1 MELTALQQL
10 VHQMYIAYYQRPA
23 DPEGLQYWVE
33 QLEQNGDWTAV
44 SAAFGA
50 PENEENQALYGDLN
64 REQTIAAI
72 YQSAFNREAVAEEV
86 EFWAASEFSATDLT
100 FAIINGAQNDDLAT
114 VNNKVEFSAEL
125 VAQLETNAAYAELQD
140 PKALLTAVT
149 SETDVTAEYVSNAVA
164 SGKVGESFSLTAD
177 DAGEIFVG
185 TANND
190 TFTAESGALA
200 GTTID
205 GQGGNDTLNATYKAA
220 DFVAQPITRNV
231 ENINVNIDAFDGTAT
246 TFDATNVRGA
256 NIALSS
262 TKLGFNGTAGVI
274 AAAANSVTAGEN
286 VTDLTVA
293 GLTTGT
299 VDAGAAET
307 VVVTGTATDAAN
319 VAVNGD
325 VDLTVNT
332 STDLNIEAT
341 EDSVVTLSGSATSIT
356 GSGNGAL
363 TVSGDLSGVTEISGV
378 ETAQITNTTATNAS
392 EWEVNTVAV
401 NADLAAALTVADDAN
416 VSINAT
422 QAGATVTGQGN
433 TGSTVNVT
441 SGLASV
447 GSLTF
452 AAVANANVNL
462 TAAATVAALVTGGAD
477 TTVNVAGN
485 TTITTLTS
493 NADEVIFTGEGDVT
507 VDTVAADAVQNV
519 DASQLTG
526 ALVLTTSANGAD
538 VSISGGSGDNEVA
551 FANTTANTDSYVG
564 LSGND
569 EVTFATTTANAE
581 ASFAGGNNS
590 VTANALTEGTLSV
603 TGGAGNESISAT
615 ALTTGTIAGNLAGG
629 DDTLTLGGGAF
640 GASTIAVDFGAGNDT
655 LVLGASANLTAA
667 SFNVVGLEN
676 ITVNTAATFT
686 GSQLTGDSYNIA
698 GTAADA
704 TLAVN
709 ATSTTGETID
719 LSGITLNNLAGSNVA
734 LTLTG
739 AAGNDTL
746 TGTGR
751 ADAIIGGDG
760 ADTMTGGAGADT
772 FTIATDAVTA
782 VAADVVT
789 DFGNGA
795 DLLSFGGDAGT
806 NTNYT
811 EATAAVADFAAAKAA
826 ADAALTG
833 VADEYNVQQ
842 VGSDVWVFHND
853 GTTPGAD
860 NVVKLTGVAL
870 DGIEFADIV
879 A

>member
-50 PENEENQALYGDLN
+50 PENEENQALYGELN

-177 DAGEIFVG
+177 GAGEIFVG

-190 TFTAESGALA
+190 TFNAESGALV

-205 GQGGNDTLNATYKAA
+205 GQGGNDTLNATYKTA

-262 TKLGFNGTAGVI
+262 TKLGFNGTAGVL

-319 VAVNGD
+319 VAVNGN

-341 EDSVVTLSGSATSIT
+341 EDSVVTLTSASVTSVT
-356 GSGNGAL
+356 GSGEGAL
-363 TVSGDLSGVTEISGV
+363 TVTGDLAGITDITGVDTAVVTTTGNVATDWDVNSIS
-378 ETAQITNTTATNAS
+378 
-392 EWEVNTVAV
+392 V
-401 NADLAAALTVADDAN
+401 NADVAALTVADDAN
-416 VSINAT
+416 VSIDAT
-422 QAGATVTGQGN
+422 QTATPLVVTGQGN

-452 AAVANANVNL
+452 ASLANANVNL
-462 TAAATVAALVTGGAD
+462 TAAASVATLVTGGAE
-477 TTVNVAGN
+477 TTVNVAGE
-485 TTITTLTS
+485 TTIATLT
-493 NADEVIFTGEGDVT
+493 ATGDDVIFTGEGDVT
-507 VDTVAADAVQNV
+507 VTAATDAASV
-519 DASQLTG
+519 DASGLTG
-526 ALVLTTSANGAD
+526 ALDLDSNLTTAVSVSGA
-538 VSISGGSGDNEVA
+538 SGDNVVDLGV
-551 FANTTANTDSYVG
+551 TATGETASYVG
-564 LSGND
+564 QSGND
-569 EVTFATTTANAE
+569 TVTSTADAGNVEAT
-581 ASFAGGNNS
+581 FAGGNNS
-590 VTANALTEGTLSV
+590 VTANALDVGTLSV
-603 TGGAGNESISAT
+603 AGGAGSESISAT
-615 ALTTGTIAGNLAGG
+615 GLTTGTIAGNLGGG
-629 DDTLTLGGGAF
+629 DDTLTLGAATF

-655 LVLGASANLTAA
+655 LVLGAAA
-667 SFNVVGLEN
+667 DLAATSLNVVGLEN
-676 ITVNTAATFT
+676 ITVEGATIFT
-686 GSQLTGDSYNIA
+686 GEQLSGESYSIA
-698 GTAADA
+698 GDGTA

-709 ATSTTGETID
+709 ATSSTGETID
-719 LSGITLNNLAGSNVA
+719 LSGITLSNIAGSDVTA
-734 LTLTG
+734 TVTG
-739 AAGNDTL
+739 LAGNDTL
-746 TGTGR
+746 TGTAA
-751 ADAIIGGDG
+751 ADSIVGGAG

-795 DLLSFGGDAGT
+795 DVLDFGGASAGVT
-806 NTNYT
+806 KG
-811 EATAAVADFAAAKAA
+811 ATAVADFAAAKAA
-826 ADAALTG
+826 AEAAFSGTAFD
-833 VADEYNVQQ
+833 VNAQQ
-842 VGSDVWVFHND
+842 VGSDLWVFADTGVAD
-853 GTTPGAD
+853 GLAD
-860 NVVKLTGVAL
+860 SVVKLTGVAL
-870 DGIEFADIV
+870 ADFDV
-879 A
+879 AADVA